1 MDRRILVIDDDADT
15 LELMTTLLSHQVKVS
30 TAINIKEAMEQL
42 KREFIDV
49 VVCDVNL
56 GGENGFHLIED
67 LQSNLVE
74 IPFIIISGDVDPEKE
89 ARAKKLGALAIIEK
103 PFEFESLLE
112 TIEKGLDPLR
122 RLREAKARR
131 LARSA

>member
-1 MDRRILVIDDDADT
+1 
-15 LELMTTLLSHQVKVS
+15 MTTLLSHQVKVS